1 MEAVYFGNANGG
13 LNHGGAGNKGAT
25 PAANPSPNPSP
36 NSNPNPNRALTLTNP
51 NSTPPDQARGRGSW
65 QTWRTRCGALT
76 R

>member
-36 NSNPNPNRALTLTNP
+36 NSNPNPNRALTLTNL
-51 NSTPPDQARGRGSW
+51 TPPPPTRQGAVDHGRHGE
-65 QTWRTRCGALT
+65 RAVGR
-76 R
+76 